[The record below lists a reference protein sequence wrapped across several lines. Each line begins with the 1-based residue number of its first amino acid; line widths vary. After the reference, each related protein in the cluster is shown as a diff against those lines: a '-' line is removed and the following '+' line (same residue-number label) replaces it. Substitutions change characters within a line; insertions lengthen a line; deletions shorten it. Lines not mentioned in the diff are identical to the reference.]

1 MEVLPAL
8 NLDMREQ
15 FSSDDGM
22 YKFFHPM
29 NY

>member
-1 MEVLPAL
+1 MEDLPAL

-15 FSSDDGM
+15 LSTEDGV